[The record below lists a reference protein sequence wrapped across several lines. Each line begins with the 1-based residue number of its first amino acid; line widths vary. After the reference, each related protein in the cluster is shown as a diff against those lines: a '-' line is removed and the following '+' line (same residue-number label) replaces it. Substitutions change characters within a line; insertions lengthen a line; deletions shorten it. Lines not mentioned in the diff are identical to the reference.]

1 MEMGDDEGAI
11 WSYSL
16 GSMKS
21 SKKMSKQEAMTK
33 HAISEKIRRIR
44 LKQRFKDILRLFP
57 NIHKRDKASILKEA
71 VCRLN
76 ALKNT
81 TANILDN
88 VGSSKSTFLQFL
100 PNEENEAIVVT
111 GKSSGHDI
119 MAKVTI
125 SCNQRPSLN
134 RELTQAIKV
143 AGGKQVGVE
152 MATVGGRTKVVA
164 LVKWM
169 DSGGNNLNHQIMSLK
184 RAVRV
189 LSFNLLIE
197 EQFYGR

>member
-1 MEMGDDEGAI
+1 MEMGDDEGGAI

-76 ALKNT
+76 TLKNT
-81 TANILDN
+81 TANILNN

-184 RAVRV
+184 RAVRG
-189 LSFNLLIE
+189 N
-197 EQFYGR
+197 